1 MFKPKGSL
9 VTVTRLAST
18 AALGGFLFGYDSSV
32 INGAVSAI
40 GDHYHVGATGLGF
53 TVSSA
58 LLGAAAGAFG
68 AGRLANRFGRLTVM
82 RLAALLFLVS
92 ALGTGLVNSLA
103 LLIVFRVLGG
113 VGIGMASVIA
123 PAYIAEIAPARIRG
137 RLGSAQQ
144 LAIVLGIFVS
154 LLADYAFATAAGGSE
169 NTLWLGLAAWRW
181 MFLAMAVP
189 AVIYGALS
197 LTIPESPRY
206 LVSRQR
212 LREAKRVLGRVLGDV
227 DLDAKLAEIRQ
238 TLNSERQPRLAD
250 VRGPAL
256 GLMPIVWVGIG
267 LSIFQQ
273 FVGINVIFYYS
284 SVLWRAVGFSESS
297 SLQITVISGAVNILT
312 TLVAIAL
319 IDKVGRKP
327 LLLIGSGGMTVT
339 LGVMAAI
346 FGTATVGA
354 HGQPMLHG
362 AEGTI
367 ALIAANAFVFFFGM
381 SWGPVVWV
389 ILGERFPN
397 RLRASAL
404 AIAASAQWI
413 ANWAISTSFPSLKNA
428 GLGFAYGIYAGF
440 ALLSFIFVRLAITE
454 TNGQELEH
462 MPDQI
467 QLATPKRARPIPP
480 GPLLREEPAES

>member
-1 MFKPKGSL
+1 MSKARGSL
-9 VTVTRLAST
+9 LTVTRFAT
-18 AALGGFLFGYDSSV
+18 VAALGGFLFGYDSSV

-40 GDHYHVGATGLGF
+40 GDHYHVSATGLGF

-58 LLGAAAGAFG
+58 LLGAAAGALA
-68 AGRLANRFGRLTVM
+68 AGRLADRLGRLSVM
-82 RLAALLFLVS
+82 RAAAGLFLVS
-92 ALGTGLVNSLA
+92 ALGTGLINSLA

-113 VGIGMASVIA
+113 VGVGMASVVA

-154 LLADYAFATAAGGSE
+154 LLADYALATAAGGSE
-169 NTLWLGLAAWRW
+169 KSLWLGLAAWRW
-181 MFLAMAVP
+181 MFLAMTVP
-189 AVIYGALS
+189 ALIYGALS

-206 LVSRQR
+206 LISRQR
-212 LREAKRVLGRVLGDV
+212 IREATLVLRSVLDGV
-227 DLDAKLAEIRQ
+227 DIDAKVAQIRQ
-238 TLNSERQPRLAD
+238 TLSSERRPRLAD

-297 SLQITVISGAVNILT
+297 SLQITVISGAVNIVT

-319 IDKVGRKP
+319 IDKIGRKP
-327 LLLIGSGGMTVT
+327 LLLIGSAGMTVT
-339 LGVMAAI
+339 LGVMAGI
-346 FGTATVGA
+346 FGTATMGA
-354 HGQPMLHG
+354 HGQPVLHG
-362 AEGTI
+362 AEGTV

-389 ILGERFPN
+389 MLGERFPN
-397 RLRASAL
+397 RLRASGL

-428 GLGFAYGIYAGF
+428 GLGLAYGIYAGF
-440 ALLSFIFVRLAITE
+440 ALLSFIFVRLAVTE
-454 TNGQELEH
+454 TKGQELEH
-462 MPDQI
+462 MSDHI
-467 QLATPKRARPIPP
+467 QLGTPKRTRPSRR
-480 GPLLREEPAES
+480 GRLGEEPAQP

>member
-1 MFKPKGSL
+1 MFKTRGSL
-9 VTVTRLAST
+9 VTVTRFAAV

-40 GDHYHVGATGLGF
+40 GDHYHVSATGLGF

-58 LLGAAAGAFG
+58 LLGAAVGAVV
-68 AGRLANRFGRLTVM
+68 AGRLADRLGRLIVM
-82 RLAALLFLVS
+82 RLAAVLFLVS
-92 ALGTGLVNSLA
+92 ALGTGLINSLS

-113 VGIGMASVIA
+113 VGVGMASVVA

-169 NTLWLGLAAWRW
+169 KSLWWGLPAWRW
-181 MFLAMAVP
+181 MFLAMIVP

-206 LVSRQR
+206 LVSRER
-212 LREAKRVLGRVLGDV
+212 MREARRVLARVLGGV
-227 DLDAKLAEIRQ
+227 DIDAKLAQIRQ
-238 TLNSERQPRLAD
+238 TLSSERRPRLAD

-267 LSIFQQ
+267 LSVFQQ

-297 SLQITVISGAVNILT
+297 SLQITVISGAVNIVT

-319 IDKVGRKP
+319 IDKIGRKP
-327 LLLIGSGGMTVT
+327 LLLIGSAGMTVT
-339 LGVMAAI
+339 LGVMAGI

-354 HGQPMLHG
+354 HGQPVLHG
-362 AEGTI
+362 AEGAV

-389 ILGERFPN
+389 MLGERFPN
-397 RLRASAL
+397 RLRASGL

-413 ANWAISTSFPSLKNA
+413 ANWAISTSFPSLKSA
-428 GLGFAYGIYAGF
+428 GLGLAYGIYAGF
-440 ALLSFIFVRLAITE
+440 ALLSFIFVRLAVTE
-454 TNGQELEH
+454 TKGQELEH
-462 MPDQI
+462 MSDHV
-467 QLATPKRARPIPP
+467 QLGTPKRTRPARR
-480 GPLLREEPAES
+480 GHLGEEPAQP

>member
-1 MFKPKGSL
+1 MFKPSASL
-9 VTVTRLAST
+9 VTVTRFTSV

-40 GDHYHVGATGLGF
+40 GDHYHVSATGLGF

-58 LLGAAAGAFG
+58 LLGAAVGAVV
-68 AGRLANRFGRLTVM
+68 AGRLADRVGRLIVM
-82 RLAALLFLVS
+82 RLAAVLFLVS
-92 ALGTGLVNSLA
+92 ALGTGLINSLA
-103 LLIVFRVLGG
+103 MLIVFRVLGG
-113 VGIGMASVIA
+113 VGVGMASVVA
-123 PAYIAEIAPARIRG
+123 PTYIAEIAPARIRG

-154 LLADYAFATAAGGSE
+154 LLADYALATAAGGSE
-169 NTLWLGLAAWRW
+169 KSLWLGLAAWRW
-181 MFLAMAVP
+181 MFLAMIVP

-206 LVSRQR
+206 LVSRER
-212 LREAKRVLGRVLGDV
+212 MREARRVLSGVLGDV
-227 DLDAKLAEIRQ
+227 DIDAKLAQIRQ
-238 TLNSERQPRLAD
+238 TLSSERRPRLAD

-297 SLQITVISGAVNILT
+297 SLQITVISGAVNIVT

-319 IDKVGRKP
+319 IDKIGRKP
-327 LLLIGSGGMTVT
+327 LLLIGSAGMTVT
-339 LGVMAAI
+339 LGLMAAI
-346 FGTATVGA
+346 FGSATVGA
-354 HGQPMLHG
+354 HGQPVLHG
-362 AEGTI
+362 AEGAV

-389 ILGERFPN
+389 MLGERFPN

-404 AIAASAQWI
+404 AIAASAQWL

-428 GLGFAYGIYAGF
+428 GLGLAYGIYAGF
-440 ALLSFIFVRLAITE
+440 ALLSFIFVRLAVTE
-454 TNGQELEH
+454 TKGQELEN
-462 MPDQI
+462 MPDRI
-467 QLATPKRARPIPP
+467 QLATPKRTRPTRR
-480 GPLLREEPAES
+480 GPLGEEPAKP

>member
-1 MFKPKGSL
+1 MFKPRGSV

-18 AALGGFLFGYDSSV
+18 AALGGLLFGYDSSV

-40 GDHYHVGATGLGF
+40 GEHFHVGATALGF

-58 LLGAAAGAFG
+58 LLGAAVGAFG
-68 AGRLANRFGRLTVM
+68 AGRLADRFGRLMVM

-92 ALGTGLVNSLA
+92 ALGTGLVNSLG

-113 VGIGMASVIA
+113 VGVGMASVVA

-169 NTLWLGLAAWRW
+169 KTLWLGLAAWRW

-206 LVSRQR
+206 LVSRER
-212 LREAKRVLGRVLGDV
+212 LREAKRVLGHVLGDV

-238 TLNSERQPRLAD
+238 TLNSERRPRLAD

-297 SLQITVISGAVNILT
+297 SLQITVISGAVNIVT

-327 LLLIGSGGMTVT
+327 LLLIGSAGMTLT
-339 LGVMAAI
+339 LGVIAAI
-346 FGTATVGA
+346 FGTATLGA

-428 GLGFAYGIYAGF
+428 GLGIAYGIYAGF

-454 TNGQELEH
+454 TNGQELER
-462 MPDQI
+462 MPDHV
-467 QLATPKRARPIPP
+467 QLGTPKRTRPTPR
-480 GPLLREEPAES
+480 GPLLREESAES

>member
-1 MFKPKGSL
+1 MFKPRASL

-82 RLAALLFLVS
+82 RLAALSFLVS

-154 LLADYAFATAAGGSE
+154 LVADYAFATAAGGSE
-169 NTLWLGLAAWRW
+169 STLWLGLAAWRW

-212 LREAKRVLGRVLGDV
+212 LREAKAVLGRVLGDV

-238 TLNSERQPRLAD
+238 TLNSERQPRVAD

-256 GLMPIVWVGIG
+256 GLMPIVWIGIG

-319 IDKVGRKP
+319 IDKIGRKP
-327 LLLIGSGGMTVT
+327 LLLIGSSGMTVT

-389 ILGERFPN
+389 MLGERFPN

-428 GLGFAYGIYAGF
+428 GLGIAYGIYAGF

-467 QLATPKRARPIPP
+467 QLATPKRARPTPP
-480 GPLLREEPAES
+480 RPLLREEPAES

>member
-1 MFKPKGSL
+1 MFKPRASL

-82 RLAALLFLVS
+82 RLAAVSFLVS

-137 RLGSAQQ
+137 RLGSGQQ

-284 SVLWRAVGFSESS
+284 SVLWRAVGFSENS

-327 LLLIGSGGMTVT
+327 LLLIGSSGMTVT

-346 FGTATVGA
+346 FGTATAGA

-428 GLGFAYGIYAGF
+428 GLGIAYGIYAGF

-467 QLATPKRARPIPP
+467 QLATPKRARRTPP